1 MLKNNLIKK
10 IYKKNSKAR
19 HLNNSSISGLL
30 INRLAILFSIFFIK
44 LKIRPNTITILNVI
58 FSSYIL
64 IYVFISQNVNF
75 SYLIFLYLIR
85 ILFDNID
92 GTIARVNNNKTF
104 FGKFLDSTT
113 DILFVVY
120 FNFGIVFFYYKL
132 FEDLN
137 FFILGIIAT
146 IMVSFDSFIYDK
158 YSSLVRWSN
167 LENNKKNVPY
177 LRKKYFSRVFFTF
190 EDLIFFSF
198 IILAFID
205 IRSGLFAII
214 LLLILLTQIFSSVS
228 NLILHFLFSYQYL
241 NIKKK

>member
-1 MLKNNLIKK
+1 
-10 IYKKNSKAR
+10 
-19 HLNNSSISGLL
+19 
-30 INRLAILFSIFFIK
+30 
-44 LKIRPNTITILNVI
+44 
-58 FSSYIL
+58 
-64 IYVFISQNVNF
+64 
-75 SYLIFLYLIR
+75 
-85 ILFDNID
+85 
-92 GTIARVNNNKTF
+92 
-104 FGKFLDSTT
+104 
-113 DILFVVY
+113 
-120 FNFGIVFFYYKL
+120 
-132 FEDLN
+132 
-137 FFILGIIAT
+137 
-146 IMVSFDSFIYDK
+146 MVSFDSFIYDK